1 MVREMVNQAFEL
13 GLLSLRKQM
22 ESPQRRE
29 GVGNTNGEKKTSN
42 LQIVLLKK
50 IIKLAINLLE

>member
-42 LQIVLLKK
+42 LQIILLKK

>member
-22 ESPQRRE
+22 DTPQRRE

-42 LQIVLLKK
+42 LQIILLKK

>member
-1 MVREMVNQAFEL
+1 MVNQAFEL

-22 ESPQRRE
+22 DTPQRRE

-42 LQIVLLKK
+42 LQIILLKK